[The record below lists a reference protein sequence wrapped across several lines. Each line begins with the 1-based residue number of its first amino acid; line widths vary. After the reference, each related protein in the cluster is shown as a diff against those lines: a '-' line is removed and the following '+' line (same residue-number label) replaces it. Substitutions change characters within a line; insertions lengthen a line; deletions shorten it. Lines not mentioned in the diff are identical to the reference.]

1 MATEWQ
7 VDDLKVTQA
16 ARKVEEASRPGE
28 AVFKRLDD
36 DANIVVFSILADS
49 STYCGN
55 VRIQDTAVGREQ
67 RLKVTVNDD
76 SSKAPPKPG
85 GLGGL
90 FAKKAI
96 YAARPEVIEKA
107 IANLKAAL
115 PPI

>member
-1 MATEWQ
+1 MATEWL

-16 ARKVEEASRPGE
+16 ARKIEEASRRGE
-28 AVFKRLDD
+28 AEFRRLDD

-55 VRIQDTAVGREQ
+55 VRIQDTAVGRRQ
-67 RLKVTVNDD
+67 RLKITVNDD

-85 GLGGL
+85 GIGGL
-90 FAKKAI
+90 FAKKAT

>member
-1 MATEWQ
+1 LATEWL

-16 ARKVEEASRPGE
+16 ARKVEEASRSGE

-55 VRIQDTAVGREQ
+55 VRIQDTAVGRQQ
-67 RLKVTVNDD
+67 RLKITVNDD

-90 FAKKAI
+90 FAKKAS
-96 YAARPEVIEKA
+96 YAARPEVIQKA
-107 IANLKAAL
+107 VANLQAAL